1 MSDIKQI
8 MTGLAIYYNKNNHYP
23 VVVDKALLGVGDY
36 ACLGLD
42 NFTSSDCDRYIM
54 KKIPANPSPETREY
68 AYQCLDGENY
78 RLEVGLEIGS
88 GAYSSGAYIADTGEI
103 KIEAEAPFMKEE
115 NKNLDDIVK
124 KDSDNDGLSDSD
136 ELNIYHTDIYN
147 MDTDGDGYNDGDEVK
162 AGYNPN
168 GEGKL

>member
-1 MSDIKQI
+1 MVNTVIQ
-8 MTGLAIYYNKNNHYP
+8 
-23 VVVDKALLGVGDY
+23 
-36 ACLGLD
+36 
-42 NFTSSDCDRYIM
+42 
-54 KKIPANPSPETREY
+54 
-68 AYQCLDGENY
+68 
-78 RLEVGLEIGS
+78 
-88 GAYSSGAYIADTGEI
+88 DTGEI